1 MPSILNLRFI
11 FESQTNP
18 DPPIALSPTTKL
30 SPKKETPTVTAADR
44 RHAFQSS
51 KTIISP
57 AAVPPTVSA
66 PISER
71 RPPLVRAMSAP
82 VRTIE
87 ESTKSLQQNGKRRP
101 IRRRKGIP
109 YRNSTGAGVI
119 DDFQDEIF
127 HELGVIEDE
136 LESEKPAK
144 SKVALNKK
152 NAQSLLPRSRS
163 ALGGCDVVTLV
174 SLLSSGGSDSERED
188 MTTKTEV
195 SPARALSG
203 RAPMLRKAGKSGG

>member
-1 MPSILNLRFI
+1 
-11 FESQTNP
+11 
-18 DPPIALSPTTKL
+18 
-30 SPKKETPTVTAADR
+30 
-44 RHAFQSS
+44 
-51 KTIISP
+51 
-57 AAVPPTVSA
+57 
-66 PISER
+66 
-71 RPPLVRAMSAP
+71 MSAP
-82 VRTIE
+82 VRSID
-87 ESTKSLQQNGKRRP
+87 ESTKSMQQNGKRRP

-109 YRNSTGAGVI
+109 YRNSTVSSVI

-136 LESEKPAK
+136 LESEKPVR
-144 SKVALNKK
+144 SKVAAVNKK
-152 NAQSLLPRSRS
+152 TAQTLLPRSRS

-195 SPARALSG
+195 SPARALAG